1 MRAGF
6 SSIYRKIHYIEIC
19 YIKVWVYLYNLEK
32 VLGMCKNCS
41 SEKAFFILRWRRPFL
56 KVKEKYNYKLFSTLT
71 FWKKSFWIQD
81 FGNYHLK
88 VYFLRHNFCVQ
99 RLFLLKELQKKTK
112 ILGSNF
118 STSFRKGLSFITII
132 LYHTLKKIKGLRLM
146 KWLLRVINQGIH

>member
-1 MRAGF
+1 MAAGS
-6 SSIYRKIHYIEIC
+6 SSIYRKFHYIEVH

-71 FWKKSFWIQD
+71 FWKKSFWIQN

-88 VYFLRHNFCVQ
+88 FYFLRHNFLVERFFVQ
-99 RLFLLKELQKKTK
+99 KIRKKTK

-118 STSFRKGLSFITII
+118 QHHLEKAFLSLPSYFIT
-132 LYHTLKKIKGLRLM
+132 
-146 KWLLRVINQGIH
+146 LLRK